1 MINEP
6 HYIGSWNIRRLLQ
19 QGKLCQIERDIER
32 CNIKILGLSETH
44 QRDKG
49 HFKTSGGNQ
58 IMCSGNGT
66 YSRNGVAVIVNKK
79 WSHSIIEYIAV
90 NDRIIVVKLSST
102 PNKLNLVQIYAPTSA
117 AEEEEIDEFY
127 NILTEISPNGEY
139 KNQIDYCLISSR
151 LKSSID
157 NIKTRPG
164 ADCGSDHQL
173 LVAKLRIHLKN
184 CKKPQHKTIQHI
196 YSRKKWERFET
207 ILQQKLKHENNINN
221 WVDLKQMFRTT
232 KNETTKERPRN
243 QKKNCWFSKETI
255 DIIEKR
261 RELKVKG
268 LHCIPQYKQLS
279 AQIRRE
285 IRRDKNQ
292 IITET
297 CKNIEA
303 FADKNHTREL
313 FQEIKKLSE
322 DFKLKRSAIKD
333 AYGKMQTDPSN
344 IQECWRTYCQKLY
357 TDPDE
362 HSDNKNTYGE
372 QEPGILSEEI
382 EQAMLKLKNN
392 KAPGSD
398 EITAEML
405 KLSGDKGFRLPGV
418 WPEDWVES
426 IFIPLHKKGFTED
439 CSNYRTI
446 LPISHAS
453 KVLLNVIHARLRYYA
468 DSQIPLEQ
476 AGFVKGRGTRE

>member
-1 MINEP
+1 MEYLAI
-6 HYIGSWNIRRLLQ
+6 S
-19 QGKLCQIERDIER
+19 
-32 CNIKILGLSETH
+32 GLSETH
-44 QRDKG
+44 QREKK

-58 IMCSGNGT
+58 IMCSGNDT
-66 YSRNGVAVIVNKK
+66 NSRNGVAVIVNKK

-90 NDRIIVVKLSST
+90 NDGIIVVQLNST
-102 PNKLNLVQIYAPTSA
+102 PNKLNLVQVYAPTSA
-117 AEEEEIDEFY
+117 AEEKEINEFY
-127 NILTEISPNGEY
+127 NILAEVVLQLPKSEITIIQGDFNAKVGAGCMEANITGKFTHNRAHTSPNGEY

-151 LKSSID
+151 WKSNIE

-173 LVAKLRIHLKN
+173 LVAKLRIHLKK

-196 YSRKKWERFET
+196 YSRKEWERFGT
-207 ILQQKLKHENNINN
+207 ILHQKLKHENNINN
-221 WVDLKQMFRTT
+221 WADLKQVFGTT
-232 KNETTKERPRN
+232 KNETIKERPRN

-261 RELKVKG
+261 RKLKVKG
-268 LHCIPQYKQLS
+268 LHCTLQ
-279 AQIRRE
+279 
-285 IRRDKNQ
+285 
-292 IITET
+292 
-297 CKNIEA
+297 IEA

-313 FQEIKKLSE
+313 FQEIKKLTG

-333 AYGKMQTDPSN
+333 AYGKVQTDSSD
-344 IQECWRTYCQKLY
+344 ILECWRTYCQKLY

-372 QEPGILSEEI
+372 QEPGILSEET
-382 EQAMLKLKNN
+382 EQAVSKLKNN

-405 KLSGDKGFRLPGV
+405 KLSGDKGVKILWKLCNEIWTTGV

-426 IFIPLHKKGFTED
+426 IFIPLHKKGSTED

-446 LPISHAS
+446 SLISHAS
-453 KVLLNVIHARLRYYA
+453 KVLLNVIHARLKYYV
-468 DSQIPLEQ
+468 DSQIPWNKLVLSKVEEHMNK
-476 AGFVKGRGTRE
+476 F